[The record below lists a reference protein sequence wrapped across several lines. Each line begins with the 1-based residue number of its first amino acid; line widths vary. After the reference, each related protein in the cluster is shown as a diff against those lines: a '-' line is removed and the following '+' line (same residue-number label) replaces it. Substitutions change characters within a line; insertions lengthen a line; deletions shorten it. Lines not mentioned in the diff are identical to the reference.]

1 MQIAINVNDSTI
13 AEKILDYLKSF
24 KKDVTI
30 ETYNDADALK
40 SYMNTQKFQDNRNSL
55 HETLSNIKSRKTT
68 LHEVD
73 DNFWNDMDKVI
84 ASA

>member
-30 ETYNDADALK
+30 ETYNDADTLK
-40 SYMNTQKFQDNRNSL
+40 SYMNTQQFQEERDSL
-55 HETLSNIKSRKTT
+55 HETLSNIKSEKTT
-68 LHEVD
+68 LREVD

-84 ASA
+84 VSA